1 MIPSLSALYAHSPSS
16 LFNLKMYLMQGI
28 INGFT
33 KEDGLSHTQ
42 DNKEELRTDAE
53 QNVAKFIEV
62 AKQMETFFLQRR
74 LQLSV
79 LKPEQLIKEV
89 ILIHHGIVKTRML
102 TTCWQ
107 DCSEL
112 KQELARKDE
121 LIKKHYEKISI
132 WLNMLGDPQTG
143 PVSNGAPAIGEGGP
157 QQAAPPQ
164 QQQSNMMPFQHR

>member
-1 MIPSLSALYAHSPSS
+1 M
-16 LFNLKMYLMQGI
+16 NLKKLSRSAFLYMHFFDFNPLIFLHLINGIKQGI

-89 ILIHHGIVKTRML
+89 KPLPIFRIVILNKL
-102 TTCWQ
+102 T
-107 DCSEL
+107 
-112 KQELARKDE
+112 
-121 LIKKHYEKISI
+121 
-132 WLNMLGDPQTG
+132 G
-143 PVSNGAPAIGEGGP
+143 
-157 QQAAPPQ
+157 
-164 QQQSNMMPFQHR
+164 

>member
-1 MIPSLSALYAHSPSS
+1 MATSYLTEKSKQVMASDHSNHG
-16 LFNLKMYLMQGI
+16 LLANNTNLVDDFEEAFQGI
-28 INGFT
+28 ISGFT

-62 AKQMETFFLQRR
+62 AKQLETFFLQRR
-74 LQLSV
+74 LQISV
-79 LKPEQLIKEV
+79 LKPEQLIKE
-89 ILIHHGIVKTRML
+89 
-102 TTCWQ
+102 

-132 WLNMLGDPQTG
+132 WLNMLGEPHPPA
-143 PVSNGAPAIGEGGP
+143 PVANGVPIVGDGSSA
-157 QQAAPPQ
+157 PQ
-164 QQQSNMMPFQHR
+164 QQPSQNIPFQHR

>member
-1 MIPSLSALYAHSPSS
+1 M
-16 LFNLKMYLMQGI
+16 FFVQGI

-79 LKPEQLIKEV
+79 LKPEQLVKEV
-89 ILIHHGIVKTRML
+89 NFDMT
-102 TTCWQ
+102 
-107 DCSEL
+107 
-112 KQELARKDE
+112 
-121 LIKKHYEKISI
+121 
-132 WLNMLGDPQTG
+132 
-143 PVSNGAPAIGEGGP
+143 
-157 QQAAPPQ
+157 
-164 QQQSNMMPFQHR
+164 F

>member
-1 MIPSLSALYAHSPSS
+1 MASDSQNLVSHNTNLVDDFEEAFQVSFDHFTFYNIRSLIPN
-16 LFNLKMYLMQGI
+16 LFFVQGI

-79 LKPEQLIKEV
+79 LKPEQLVKEV
-89 ILIHHGIVKTRML
+89 NFDMT
-102 TTCWQ
+102 
-107 DCSEL
+107 
-112 KQELARKDE
+112 
-121 LIKKHYEKISI
+121 
-132 WLNMLGDPQTG
+132 
-143 PVSNGAPAIGEGGP
+143 
-157 QQAAPPQ
+157 
-164 QQQSNMMPFQHR
+164 F

>member
-1 MIPSLSALYAHSPSS
+1 MASDSHSNLLSHNT
-16 LFNLKMYLMQGI
+16 NLVDDFEEAFQGI
-28 INGFT
+28 ISGFT

-74 LQLSV
+74 MQISV
-79 LKPEQLIKEV
+79 LKPEQLVKE
-89 ILIHHGIVKTRML
+89 
-102 TTCWQ
+102 
-107 DCSEL
+107 DCTEL

-132 WLNMLGDPQTG
+132 WLNMLGEPQPG
-143 PVSNGAPAIGEGGP
+143 PVANGTPILSEGVPAPL
-157 QQAAPPQ
+157 Q
-164 QQQSNMMPFQHR
+164 QQPGNTMPFQHR

>member
-1 MIPSLSALYAHSPSS
+1 MIIKSVFS
-16 LFNLKMYLMQGI
+16 QGI

-33 KEDGLSHTQ
+33 KEDGLSHIQ

-89 ILIHHGIVKTRML
+89 WLISWSLRL
-102 TTCWQ
+102 
-107 DCSEL
+107 
-112 KQELARKDE
+112 
-121 LIKKHYEKISI
+121 
-132 WLNMLGDPQTG
+132 
-143 PVSNGAPAIGEGGP
+143 
-157 QQAAPPQ
+157 
-164 QQQSNMMPFQHR
+164 